1 MKVNNKEYL
10 IDKSELVFQFEESQ
24 DLVPYGYTIERKY
37 ANLNWHNYWTNT
49 IYCSLQSALN
59 AIIQIPKGSEEYRV
73 VPLYR
78 LQGSELR
85 EYRIK
90 EVLGEQKTK
99 EQRLKEI
106 KAWKLKN
113 DFEYPVGLKNKII
126 KRGSVFIQLEN
137 GTIIKSG
144 QTEKTKYWGNDIK
157 KYLENSDLFEE
168 IELKDEKWLYPHL
181 LKELKNKIK
190 YEEDSRC

>member
-10 IDKSELVFQFEESQ
+10 IDKSELVVQVEES
-24 DLVPYGYTIERKY
+24 DGLVPYGYAIEQKY
-37 ANLNWHNYWTNT
+37 KNLNWHSYWTNT
-49 IYCSLQSALN
+49 IYSSLQSALN
-59 AIIQIPKGSEEYRV
+59 AIIQIPKYSGGGYEYRV

-78 LQGSELR
+78 LQGSALR
-85 EYRIK
+85 EYKIN
-90 EVLGEQKTK
+90 EVLGDQKTK
-99 EQRLKEI
+99 EQRLREI

-113 DFEYPVGLKNKII
+113 DFEYPIGLQKPNII
-126 KRGSVFIQLEN
+126 RRGSVFIQLEN

-144 QTEKTKYWGNDIK
+144 QTEKTRYYWNNDIK
-157 KYLENSDLFEE
+157 KHLENSDLFEE

-190 YEEDSRC
+190 V

>member
-10 IDKSELVFQFEESQ
+10 IEKSELVIQVGENEG
-24 DLVPYGYTIERKY
+24 LVPYGYTIEQKY
-37 ANLNWHNYWTNT
+37 KNLNWYTYWTNT
-49 IYCSLQSALN
+49 IYSSLQSSLN
-59 AIIQIPKGSEEYRV
+59 AIIQIPKGSEEEYRV

-78 LQGSELR
+78 LQGSTLR
-85 EYRIK
+85 EYKIN

-106 KAWKLKN
+106 KSWKSKS
-113 DFEYPVGLKNKII
+113 DFEYYPIGFKKPYFV

-137 GTIIKSG
+137 GNIIKSG
-144 QTEKTKYWGNDIK
+144 QTEKTIRYWKNDIK
-157 KYLENSDLFEE
+157 EYLENSDLFEE

-190 YEEDSRC
+190 